1 MKKILLLAIIYIAC
15 FANAKA
21 YFPPDSCLQV
31 VPTGYDDNGNMWRKN
46 SDSLKWDTCDIRYS
60 NQIFYGI
67 TSYQVVFNKNIIP
80 RNFVTVNDSTIHY
93 TLSDILPIY
102 SELKDSLISLSAS
115 LGTFTIM
122 DKRTRYV
129 DTTSLRPY
137 RHLELE
143 FYQIHNIR
151 NAQDSIS
158 YLPFVEYCISN
169 KWVIIST
176 NVSEA
181 EVKNYEIKAYPNPT
195 NKELILEYKG
205 DVTPKDLEIIDEKGV
220 EVFKSEFKNRLDI
233 SFLPKGVYFVKI
245 NNQIEKFIKE

>member
-1 MKKILLLAIIYIAC
+1 MKKIFLLAIIFVAC

-31 VPTGYDDNGNMWRKN
+31 VPTGYDDNGNIWRKN
-46 SDSLKWDTCDIRYS
+46 SDSLKWDTCDIR
-60 NQIFYGI
+60 NQNFYGI
-67 TSYQVVFNKNIIP
+67 TSYRVIFNKNIIP
-80 RNFVTVNDSTIHY
+80 RNFVTVNDSIIHY

-122 DKRTRYV
+122 DKRTRSV
-129 DTTSLRPY
+129 DTTSLSYFRY
-137 RHLELE
+137 LELE

-151 NAQDSIS
+151 NAVDSIF
-158 YLPFVEYCISN
+158 YLPFVDSCIPN
-169 KWVIIST
+169 KWVIIFT
-176 NVSEA
+176 NVSETEA
-181 EVKNYEIKAYPNPT
+181 KNYEIKAYPNPT

-220 EVFKSEFKNRLDI
+220 EVFKSEFKSRVDI
-233 SFLPKGVYFVKI
+233 SFLPNGVYFVRI
-245 NNQIEKFIKE
+245 NNKISKFIKD